1 LHQHQREIITVDI
14 AGAPVACIEA
24 TLNDVAIAGELMDHL
39 LGRSLDD
46 LPPQSRRLLGLI
58 AAWQQRERPSTEA
71 ASFAFSRR
79 ELLRETGWSY
89 RQIQVHL
96 DRLVEHD
103 YVVQHGSGRGG
114 RLHYELID
122 DGAAD
127 ADGLRCPGL
136 IDVAAL
142 AAQMGEVVP
151 TTKVLPVETES
162 LTPGLPGVDR
172 SPMSNFRSMKSTVA
186 AAESPSLTRK
196 PEGGPTPQ
204 QNGAASYTK
213 MEAAKLNGHHHARA

>member
-89 RQIQVHL
+89 GQLRIHL
-96 DRLVEHD
+96 ERLVEHD

-114 RLHYELID
+114 RLHYELLD

-127 ADGLRCPGL
+127 AAGLRCPGL
-136 IDVAAL
+136 VDIAAL
-142 AAQMGEVVP
+142 AEAMGEPVP
-151 TTKVLPVETES
+151 TMKVCTPEMGS
-162 LTPGLPGVDR
+162 LHPHCTGVAGQGGANFTP
-172 SPMSNFRSMKSTVA
+172 MKSTVKPSHT
-186 AAESPSLTRK
+186 ESLQGLSEK
-196 PEGGPTPQ
+196 GPAPKT
-204 QNGAASYTK
+204 NGAASYTQ
-213 MEAAKLNGHHHARA
+213 MEPAKLNGHHHARA